1 MKLYNSVGPNPRMVR
16 MFMAE
21 KGFDVPKVEVDLRGG
36 ENRREPYLKVNP
48 AGQCPA
54 LELDDGTVLAEIT
67 AICEYV
73 DEKKKDTPSLI
84 GDTPEERARTRMW
97 TRRIDLNIV
106 EPAANG
112 FRFAE
117 GLKMFE
123 NRVRCIPE
131 AADGL
136 KATARD
142 KLKWLDGLMGA
153 KPFIAGDKLT
163 MADILLFAFLDF
175 MAQCRPAARSA
186 DCKNLTAWYGRMKA
200 RPARPPDPETST
212 MRCLTAVFAFISLSP
227 WSPGPASP
235 RAIRLKGLF
244 LTTDYPSQTVR
255 AGEVADHPPQAHQR
269 RAAARAGGA
278 RR

>member
-1 MKLYNSVGPNPRMVR
+1 MKLYNSGGPNPRMVR

-21 KGFDVPKVEVDLRGG
+21 KGFDVPKVDVDLRGG
-36 ENRREPYLKVNP
+36 ENRREPYLEVNP
-48 AGQCPA
+48 S
-54 LELDDGTVLAEIT
+54 GTVLAEIT

-97 TRRIDLNIV
+97 ARRIDLNIA

-123 NRVRCIPE
+123 NRVRCIPG

-142 KLKWLDGLMGA
+142 KLKWLDGLMGS

-175 MAQCRPAARSA
+175 MANVGQPLDP
-186 DCKNLTAWYGRMKA
+186 DCKNLTAWFGRMKA
-200 RPARPPDPETST
+200 RPS
-212 MRCLTAVFAFISLSP
+212 
-227 WSPGPASP
+227 
-235 RAIRLKGLF
+235 
-244 LTTDYPSQTVR
+244 
-255 AGEVADHPPQAHQR
+255 
-269 RAAARAGGA
+269 AAA
-278 RR
+278 